1 MLQVA
6 VGVGGVVVDEDVAA
20 VDVAAADVAA
30 VDVAAAVDAA
40 AVDVAAVD
48 DAGGVAVVDDDV
60 VLFSLTNAF

>member
-1 MLQVA
+1 VLQVA

-20 VDVAAADVAA
+20 VDVAAVDVAA
-30 VDVAAAVDAA
+30 VDVAAVDA
-40 AVDVAAVD
+40 AAVD

>member
-20 VDVAAADVAA
+20 VDVAAVDVAA
-30 VDVAAAVDAA
+30 VDVAAVDA
-40 AVDVAAVD
+40 
-48 DAGGVAVVDDDV
+48 AGGVAVVDDDV

>member
-20 VDVAAADVAA
+20 VDVAAVDVAA
-30 VDVAAAVDAA
+30 VDVAAVDVAAVDA
-40 AVDVAAVD
+40 AAVD

>member
-20 VDVAAADVAA
+20 GDVAA
-30 VDVAAAVDAA
+30 VDVAAVDVAAVDAA
-40 AVDVAAVD
+40 AADVAAVD

>member
-20 VDVAAADVAA
+20 VDVAAVDVAA
-30 VDVAAAVDAA
+30 VDAAAVDAA
-40 AVDVAAVD
+40 AVDAAAVD

>member
-20 VDVAAADVAA
+20 VDVAA
-30 VDVAAAVDAA
+30 VDVAAVDAA
-40 AVDVAAVD
+40 AADAAAVD

-60 VLFSLTNAF
+60 VLFSLTDAF

>member
-20 VDVAAADVAA
+20 VDVAAVDVAA
-30 VDVAAAVDAA
+30 VDVAAVDAA
-40 AVDVAAVD
+40 AVDAAAVD

-60 VLFSLTNAF
+60 VLFSLTDAF

>member
-20 VDVAAADVAA
+20 VDVAAVDVAA
-30 VDVAAAVDAA
+30 VDAAAADAA

>member
-20 VDVAAADVAA
+20 VDVAAVDVAA
-30 VDVAAAVDAA
+30 VDAAAVDIA

-60 VLFSLTNAF
+60 VLFSLTDAF

>member
-20 VDVAAADVAA
+20 VDVAA
-30 VDVAAAVDAA
+30 VDVAAVDAA
-40 AVDVAAVD
+40 AADVAAVD

>member
-20 VDVAAADVAA
+20 VDVAA
-30 VDVAAAVDAA
+30 VDVA

>member
-1 MLQVA
+1 MLHVA

-20 VDVAAADVAA
+20 VDVAAVDVAA
-30 VDVAAAVDAA
+30 VDAAAVDIA

-60 VLFSLTNAF
+60 VLFSLTDAF

>member
-20 VDVAAADVAA
+20 VDVAAVDVAA
-30 VDVAAAVDAA
+30 VDVAAVDA
-40 AVDVAAVD
+40 AAVD

>member
-20 VDVAAADVAA
+20 VDVAAVDVAA
-30 VDVAAAVDAA
+30 VDVAAVDAA
-40 AVDVAAVD
+40 AVDAAAVD

>member
-20 VDVAAADVAA
+20 VDVAAVDVAA
-30 VDVAAAVDAA
+30 VDVAAVDAA
-40 AVDVAAVD
+40 AADVAAVD

>member
-20 VDVAAADVAA
+20 VDVAAVDVAA
-30 VDVAAAVDAA
+30 VDA
-40 AVDVAAVD
+40 AAVD